1 MRAVDEHDSAF
12 MRAVDTSG
20 RDVGVRTNEVT
31 HVRVN
36 VGKEWPR
43 PLSISSNVI
52 VKIVA
57 TTLTGR

>member
-1 MRAVDEHDSAF
+1 MRAVDEQDSAF
-12 MRAVDTSG
+12 MRAVDPSG
-20 RDVGVRTNEVT
+20 RDGGVRTNEVT